1 MACVFCEWY
10 SCSLTD
16 VVSAVI
22 FEASKVGNEITFL
35 TAMQLIIGINVGPAT
50 GTTVYDMFII
60 N

>member
-1 MACVFCEWY
+1 
-10 SCSLTD
+10 
-16 VVSAVI
+16 VI